1 MYNTLHQALAAF
13 DEYPVENFRSLLRAR
28 TNATDNTDQ
37 ISLKAKEIDTC
48 KQEMQPFQAIFM
60 PTKKF
65 YFSKKS
71 IDKLTIKAAEFL
83 AKKFHFIHNNPSQA
97 VLLPKVCGQKKE
109 TTKWQLPNLFGSMVV
124 TNRVLPMVFHLGRDH
139 QIQKCKLGL

>member
-48 KQEMQPFQAIFM
+48 KQEVQPFQAMFM

-65 YFSKKS
+65 YFTTLVRQCCYQNVVGKKA
-71 IDKLTIKAAEFL
+71 DNQMA
-83 AKKFHFIHNNPSQA
+83 
-97 VLLPKVCGQKKE
+97 
-109 TTKWQLPNLFGSMVV
+109 TTKFFWKHGC
-124 TNRVLPMVFHLGRDH
+124 H
-139 QIQKCKLGL
+139 QPSSTKSKNVS